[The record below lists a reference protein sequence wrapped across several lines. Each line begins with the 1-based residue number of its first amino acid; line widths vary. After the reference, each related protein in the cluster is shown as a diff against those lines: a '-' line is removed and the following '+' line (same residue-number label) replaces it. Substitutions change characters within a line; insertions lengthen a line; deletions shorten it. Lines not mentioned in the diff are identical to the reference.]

1 MSLLNW
7 WVTALPRPKKRP
19 RMNNGA
25 IEKQTDPIYKTLPK
39 VTGWRLFLKTVFA
52 RAYPRLIGQQREK
65 SWLFFDIFLPMLA
78 VSAYVF
84 VYRAI
89 KAPEDYVGFAV
100 MGGAMTAFW
109 LNVLW
114 SMSSQLYWEKE
125 QGNLALYIIA
135 PNQMMAILLG
145 MAMGGMLATALRA
158 VVIILLGSI
167 LFQVTFVVSSFLQL
181 FIVFM
186 LSMTALYGMGMMMAS
201 MFLLLSREAWHI
213 SNLAQEPIYLLSGFY
228 FPIKSFP
235 FWIAAAASIIPLTM
249 GLDAMR
255 QLIFASGPSLGF
267 VTVRLEV
274 SVLLVLCVVFL
285 VGAKLLLDFME
296 KLAIREGR
304 LTESRR

>member
-1 MSLLNW
+1 
-7 WVTALPRPKKRP
+7 
-19 RMNNGA
+19 MNNEGVTQ
-25 IEKQTDPIYKTLPK
+25 KTDSIYAPLPK
-39 VTGWRLFLKTVFA
+39 VTGWRLFLKTVIA

-65 SWLFFDIFLPMLA
+65 SWMFFDIFLPMLA

-89 KAPEDYVGFAV
+89 QAPEDYVGFAV

-158 VVIILLGSI
+158 VVIIFLGSI
-167 LFQVTFVVSSFLQL
+167 LFNVTFVISSFLQL
-181 FIVFM
+181 FLVFM

-201 MFLLLSREAWHI
+201 LFLLLSREAWHL
-213 SNLAQEPIYLLSGFY
+213 SNLAQEPIYLVSGFY
-228 FPIKSFP
+228 FPISSFP
-235 FWIAAAASIIPLTM
+235 LWIAAGASIIPLTL

-255 QLIFASGPSLGF
+255 QLIFESGPSLGF
-267 VTVRLEV
+267 VSVKLEII
-274 SVLLVLCVVFL
+274 VLSVLCVVFL
-285 VGAKLLLDFME
+285 VGAKLLLDYME

-304 LTESRR
+304 LTENRR